1 MTSSL
6 QINPY
11 VLHCDQGQRL
21 ELLGALVRVKATA
34 EQTGGKFSL
43 FEVTVPAGFAT
54 PLHIHYAEDVAVIVL
69 EGSLTV
75 FWGDNRKEGAIGS
88 YFFQP
93 HGAPHGFR
101 VSAETPARILYLTIP
116 AGFDQFVRESGMST
130 DTAELMTIAARYK
143 IEILGPLPD

>member
-1 MTSSL
+1 MTPSL

-11 VLHCDQGQRL
+11 ILQCDQGQRL
-21 ELLGALVRVKATA
+21 ELLGALVCVKADT
-34 EQTGGKFSL
+34 EQTGGKFNV

-54 PLHIHYAEDVAVIVL
+54 PLHIHYGEDVAVLIL

-75 FWGDNRKEGAIGS
+75 FWGDDRKEGATGS

-93 HGAPHGFR
+93 RGAPHGFR
-101 VSAETPARILYLTIP
+101 VGAGASARVLYVAIP
-116 AGFDQFVRESGMST
+116 AGIDQFVRDSGVS
-130 DTAELMTIAARYK
+130 DGDSELMTIAARYK